1 MRCAV
6 GTIPPTHPPTPPHD
20 TKRHDTTRNDTT
32 HTCSSE
38 LSATIE
44 LKSAVRAIAAVL
56 LACLP
61 PPPPPPTDV
70 FKVPFAFLALPL
82 LLLVPLLVTR
92 GK

>member
-6 GTIPPTHPPTPPHD
+6 GTIPPTPH
-20 TKRHDTTRNDTT
+20 TTRHDTT

-44 LKSAVRAIAAVL
+44 LKSAVSAIAAVL

-61 PPPPPPTDV
+61 PPPLPPPPKDV

-82 LLLVPLLVTR
+82 LLLVPLLMTR